1 METFVIH
8 VWMHSLQA
16 KGGDG
21 SDVRENY
28 TIGRFLVAL
37 LTPTFMDTLQ
47 VWSNSCDTSY
57 LSIKSLKTVSSF
69 PLFSTLQ

>member
-8 VWMHSLQA
+8 AWMYSLQA
-16 KGGDG
+16 KGGDS

-37 LTPTFMDTLQ
+37 LTPTFMDSLQ

-57 LSIKSLKTVSSF
+57 LSSKSLKTDLSF